1 MSAQGAPTQ
10 VNGKGGPRACS
21 AQMPPGFCHLLMSH
35 RLLPLLGS
43 PPISAHSFPC
53 GLALC
58 QGFASV
64 RKCLWEA
71 QERTRMRDK
80 GKGKARE
87 GYVVWESPLGAAETP
102 CSWGLQRHCMEHS
115 SELVFGGREAGCLPL
130 HCFPSLG
137 VSPGGTG
144 LPALLVGSGKWLV
157 RAPMA
162 RERAKAENP
171 GSCNCLQVTSKVAQ
185 GDTGETLTSATGLY
199 ACNFTSCSQ

>member
-1 MSAQGAPTQ
+1 MILLCRFGNCKDTWDAEVSAQGAPTQ

-137 VSPGGTG
+137 G
-144 LPALLVGSGKWLV
+144 LPW
-157 RAPMA
+157 RHW
-162 RERAKAENP
+162 
-171 GSCNCLQVTSKVAQ
+171 
-185 GDTGETLTSATGLY
+185 
-199 ACNFTSCSQ
+199 FTSTPGWLREMAGQGSHGQRTG